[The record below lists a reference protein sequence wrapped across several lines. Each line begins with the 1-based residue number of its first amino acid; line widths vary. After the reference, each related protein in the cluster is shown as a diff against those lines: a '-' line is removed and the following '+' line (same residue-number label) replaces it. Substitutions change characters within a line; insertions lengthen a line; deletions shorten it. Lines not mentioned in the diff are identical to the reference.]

1 MEADLRG
8 NRDSLAALQAA
19 VYSPSAIRRRI
30 GRNDQGCIQMGM
42 NMKALQQMQMRLE
55 KIQRELGETDV
66 EGTAGGG
73 VVTVIVN
80 GQKEFKSIK
89 IDPSAVDPD
98 DVELLEELISAALG
112 DAMTKAA
119 AIFEDR
125 MGALTGGLK
134 IPGM

>member
-1 MEADLRG
+1 
-8 NRDSLAALQAA
+8 
-19 VYSPSAIRRRI
+19 
-30 GRNDQGCIQMGM
+30 MGM

-55 KIQRELGETDV
+55 KIQRELAETDI

-73 VVTVIVN
+73 VVTAIVN

-98 DVELLEELISAALG
+98 DVELLEELITAAIN

-119 AIFEDR
+119 AIFDDR

>member
-1 MEADLRG
+1 
-8 NRDSLAALQAA
+8 
-19 VYSPSAIRRRI
+19 
-30 GRNDQGCIQMGM
+30 MGM

-55 KIQRELGETDV
+55 KIQRELAETDV

-73 VVTVIVN
+73 VVKAIVN

-98 DVELLEELISAALG
+98 DVELLEDLITAAIT

-119 AIFEDR
+119 AIFDDR